1 MDQDKS
7 RKNRVEPS
15 HGPLLLL
22 SYAGALEAPETGR
35 RFILDGEE
43 LIIGRSSDAHIQVD
57 RDSVSRRHAR
67 LSKLEGGGWQ
77 VQDLQSTNG
86 SYVNDVPIREHKLT
100 SGDQLKVGSA
110 IFRYLAGSNIETLLL
125 DELYQ
130 IAVRDGLT
138 HALSR
143 RAFVEA
149 AEREVGRSSKLHR
162 PLSLLAIDIDHI
174 KQVND
179 NYGHLSGDFVIKE
192 LARRIRKKCERFELL
207 CRYEGTQFLLL
218 LPESN
223 LSAAQNRAEE
233 IRLATSSESFL
244 FEGDQLSVTATVG
257 VVSLAPDGDTVQL
270 LRQSQEVVQRG
281 KKQGRNRVVS

>member
-7 RKNRVEPS
+7 RKNRADAGNR
-15 HGPLLLL
+15 GPLLLL

-35 RFILDGEE
+35 RFTLDGDE
-43 LIIGRSSDAHIQVD
+43 LIIGRSSDAHIQID

-67 LSKLEGGGWQ
+67 LSKTEGGWL

-100 SGDQLKVGSA
+100 AGDQLKVGSA
-110 IFRYLAGSNIETLLL
+110 IFRYLAGSNIETLLS

-149 AEREVGRSSKLHR
+149 AEREVARAHKLNR
-162 PLSLLAIDIDHI
+162 PLSLLAVDIDHV

-179 NYGHLSGDFVIKE
+179 NFGHLSGDFVIKE

-218 LPESN
+218 LPET
-223 LSAAQNRAEE
+223 AIAFAQSRAEDL
-233 IRLATSSESFL
+233 RNAAASERFL
-244 FEGDQLSVTATVG
+244 FEGDQLAVTVTVG
-257 VVSLAPDGDTVQL
+257 VITLAPDGDTVQL
-270 LRQSQEVVQRG
+270 LRQSQEAVQRG

>member
-7 RKNRVEPS
+7 RKNRVDAS
-15 HGPLLLL
+15 RGPLLLL

-35 RFILDGEE
+35 RFVLDGDE

-67 LSKLEGGGWQ
+67 LSKVDGGWQ

-86 SYVNDVPIREHKLT
+86 SYVNDVPIREHKLAP
-100 SGDQLKVGSA
+100 GDQLKVGSA
-110 IFRYLAGSNIETLLL
+110 IFRYLAGSSMETLLL

-149 AEREVGRSSKLHR
+149 MEREVHRAHKLLR
-162 PLSLLAIDIDHI
+162 PLTLLAIDIDHV

-218 LPESN
+218 LPETN
-223 LSAAQNRAEE
+223 QTVAQTRAEDL
-233 IRLATSSESFL
+233 RLAASSESFS
-244 FEGDQLSVTATVG
+244 FEGDSLSITVTIG
-257 VVSLAPDGDTVQL
+257 VVSLSPDGDTVAL
-270 LRQSQEVVQRG
+270 LRQSQEAVQRG

>member
-7 RKNRVEPS
+7 RKNRVDAS
-15 HGPLLLL
+15 RGPLLLL

-35 RFILDGEE
+35 RFVLDGDE

-67 LSKLEGGGWQ
+67 LSKVDGGWQ

-86 SYVNDVPIREHKLT
+86 SYVNDVPIREHKLAP
-100 SGDQLKVGSA
+100 GDQLKVGSA
-110 IFRYLAGSNIETLLL
+110 IFRYLAGSSMETLLL

-149 AEREVGRSSKLHR
+149 MEREVHRAHKLLR
-162 PLSLLAIDIDHI
+162 PLTLLAIDIDHV

-218 LPESN
+218 LPETN
-223 LSAAQNRAEE
+223 QTVAQTRAEDL
-233 IRLATSSESFL
+233 RLAASSESFS
-244 FEGDQLSVTATVG
+244 FEGDSLSITVTVG
-257 VVSLAPDGDTVQL
+257 VVSLSPDGDTVAL
-270 LRQSQEVVQRG
+270 LRQSQEAVQRG

>member
-7 RKNRVEPS
+7 RKNRAEAGS
-15 HGPLLLL
+15 RGPLLLL
-22 SYAGALEAPETGR
+22 TYAGALEAAETGR
-35 RFILDGEE
+35 KFLLDGDEI
-43 LIIGRSSDAHIQVD
+43 IIGRSSDASIQID

-67 LSKLEGGGWQ
+67 LAKTETGWT

-86 SYVNDVPIREHKLT
+86 SYVNDVPIREHKLVA
-100 SGDQLKVGSA
+100 GDLLKVGSA
-110 IFRYLAGSNIETLLL
+110 IFRYLAGPNIDTQLV
-125 DELYQ
+125 DEMYQ

-138 HALSR
+138 HSLSR

-149 AEREVGRSSKLHR
+149 ADREVSRSHKLGR
-162 PLSLLAIDIDHI
+162 PLCLLAIDLDHV
-174 KQVND
+174 KQIND
-179 NYGHLSGDFVIKE
+179 NFGHLSGDFVIKE
-192 LARRIRKKCERFELL
+192 LARRIRKKCDRFELL

-223 LSAAQNRAEE
+223 LQAAQARAEE
-233 IRLATSSESFL
+233 IRASAASESFS
-244 FEGDQLSVTATVG
+244 FEGDQLSVTVTVG
-257 VVSLAPDGDTVQL
+257 VIPLQPDGDTVSL

>member
-1 MDQDKS
+1 M
-7 RKNRVEPS
+7 RS
-15 HGPLLLL
+15 HRGPLLLL

-35 RFILDGEE
+35 RFILDGDE
-43 LIIGRSSDAHIQVD
+43 LIIGRSSDALI
-57 RDSVSRRHAR
+57 SRSIATRSLVGMHGYR
-67 LSKLEGGGWQ
+67 RLEGGGWQ

-110 IFRYLAGSNIETLLL
+110 IFRYLAGSNIEALLL

-149 AEREVGRSSKLHR
+149 AEREVARAHKLNR
-162 PLSLLAIDIDHI
+162 PLSLLAVDIDHV

-179 NYGHLSGDFVIKE
+179 NFGHLSGDFVIKE

-218 LPESN
+218 LPETAIAFAQSRAED
-223 LSAAQNRAEE
+223 LRSAAANER
-233 IRLATSSESFL
+233 FL
-244 FEGDQLSVTATVG
+244 FEGDQLAVTVTVG
-257 VVSLAPDGDTVQL
+257 VITLAPDGDTVQL
-270 LRQSQEVVQRG
+270 LRQSQEAVQRG

>member
-7 RKNRVEPS
+7 RKNRAEAGNR
-15 HGPLLLL
+15 GPLLLL

-35 RFILDGEE
+35 RFTLDGDE
-43 LIIGRSSDAHIQVD
+43 LIIGRSSDAHIQID

-67 LSKLEGGGWQ
+67 LSKTEGGWL

-100 SGDQLKVGSA
+100 AGDQLKVGSA
-110 IFRYLAGSNIETLLL
+110 IFRYLAGSNIETLLS

-149 AEREVGRSSKLHR
+149 AEREDARAHKLWPPLRRLCHQRAGAADSQKVRALRAALSVRRHAVFAAAAGNRDRVCAEPSGRSS
-162 PLSLLAIDIDHI
+162 
-174 KQVND
+174 QC
-179 NYGHLSGDFVIKE
+179 
-192 LARRIRKKCERFELL
+192 RR
-207 CRYEGTQFLLL
+207 Q
-218 LPESN
+218 
-223 LSAAQNRAEE
+223 
-233 IRLATSSESFL
+233 
-244 FEGDQLSVTATVG
+244 
-257 VVSLAPDGDTVQL
+257 
-270 LRQSQEVVQRG
+270 
-281 KKQGRNRVVS
+281 

>member
-7 RKNRVEPS
+7 RKNRAEAGNR
-15 HGPLLLL
+15 GPLLLL
-22 SYAGALEAPETGR
+22 TYAGALEAAETGR
-35 RFILDGEE
+35 KFILEGEE
-43 LIIGRSSDAHIQVD
+43 IIIGRSSDANIQID

-67 LSKLEGGGWQ
+67 LSKSESGWT

-86 SYVNDVPIREHKLT
+86 SYVNDVPIREHKLVP
-100 SGDQLKVGSA
+100 GDLLKVGSA
-110 IFRYLAGSNIETLLL
+110 IFRYLAGPTIETQLV
-125 DELYQ
+125 DEMYQ

-149 AEREVGRSSKLHR
+149 ADREVSRAHKLGR
-162 PLSLLAIDIDHI
+162 PLSLLAIDLDHV
-174 KQVND
+174 KQIND

-192 LARRIRKKCERFELL
+192 LARRIRKKCDRYELL

-218 LPESN
+218 LPESS
-223 LSAAQNRAEE
+223 LQAAQSRAEE
-233 IRLATSSESFL
+233 IRASAASESFS
-244 FEGDQLSVTATVG
+244 FEGDQLAVTVTVG
-257 VVSLAPDGDTVQL
+257 VIPLPPDGDTVSL

>member
-1 MDQDKS
+1 
-7 RKNRVEPS
+7 
-15 HGPLLLL
+15 
-22 SYAGALEAPETGR
+22 
-35 RFILDGEE
+35 
-43 LIIGRSSDAHIQVD
+43 
-57 RDSVSRRHAR
+57 VSRRHAR
-67 LSKLEGGGWQ
+67 LSKVEGGWL

-86 SYVNDVPIREHKLT
+86 SYVNDVPIREHKLVA
-100 SGDQLKVGSA
+100 GDQLKVGSA

-149 AEREVGRSSKLHR
+149 TEREVGRAHKLSR
-162 PLSLLAIDIDHI
+162 PLSLLAIDIDHV
-174 KQVND
+174 KQIND

-218 LPESN
+218 LPESP
-223 LSAAQNRAEE
+223 SASAQGRAEE
-233 IRLATSSESFL
+233 IRLAAAQESFL

-257 VVSLAPDGDTVQL
+257 VVTLAPDSDTVQL
-270 LRQSQEVVQRG
+270 LRQTQEQVQRG